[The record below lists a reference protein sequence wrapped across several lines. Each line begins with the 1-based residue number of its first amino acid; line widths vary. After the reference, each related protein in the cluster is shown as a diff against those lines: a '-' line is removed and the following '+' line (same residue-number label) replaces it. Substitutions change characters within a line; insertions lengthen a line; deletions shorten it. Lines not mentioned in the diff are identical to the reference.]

1 MKHIFFS
8 DLTPHNAGLNC
19 AMDSRSIG
27 GIALYRCHDP
37 VVYRTIDVTYF
48 ARVRRFHDGL
58 AILSHVTSRSNYEAY
73 SHSLPLERSNTPS
86 CATTLSAYVQP
97 PLALALSL
105 FFSRSRRNSYRHP
118 LTTPSLPLP
127 CSRPLSAS
135 MTSVSRRC

>member
-1 MKHIFFS
+1 MKHAFFS

-19 AMDSRSIG
+19 AMDSRSRG
-27 GIALYRCHDP
+27 GIALHRCHDL
-37 VVYRTIDVTYF
+37 VVPRKIDVTYF
-48 ARVRRFHDGL
+48 ARVRRLHDGL

-73 SHSLPLERSNTPS
+73 SHSLPLERSNTPVV
-86 CATTLSAYVQP
+86 CYNLVRICTTPSRFGVVP
-97 PLALALSL
+97 